1 MTTGRGTTAILAAG
15 GPFPLRVA
23 EAAARQGGVFVVC
36 LKGFC
41 DPAPYAHLPHM
52 VERPG
57 AAGGILARL
66 RAEGVSRI
74 AMAGHAKRPSMLGIW
89 PDAWARQA
97 LVTLGP
103 ALLKGD
109 DGFLRGIVSLLEAE
123 GFEVVSPQSLLE
135 DPMAGAGL
143 LAGPPPDEAAL
154 ADMARGAAVLH
165 ALAAQD
171 VGQAVVVQQGLVLG
185 IEAVEGTDALLA
197 RAGTLRREGPGGVL
211 VKLPKRGQEMRV
223 DAPTVGP
230 RTVQGAL
237 AAGLRGIAVG
247 AGGTIVADRDQAL
260 REAAAA
266 NIFVFGMEEPP
277 R

>member
-1 MTTGRGTTAILAAG
+1 MTTAVIAAG
-15 GPFPLRVA
+15 GDFPLRVA
-23 EAAARQGGVFVVC
+23 EAAAARGGVFVVC

-41 DPAPYAHLPHM
+41 DPARYAHLPHM

-57 AAGGILARL
+57 AAGGIIARL
-66 RAEGVSRI
+66 RAEGVRRI
-74 AMAGHAKRPSMLGIW
+74 AMAGQAKRPSMLGLW

-109 DGFLRGIVSLLEAE
+109 DAFLRGIVALLEGE
-123 GFEVVSPQSLLE
+123 GFEVIAPQSLLE
-135 DPMAGAGL
+135 DPMAGRGL
-143 LAGPPPDEAAL
+143 LAGPEPDDAAM
-154 ADMARGAAVLH
+154 ADMARGAAVLR

-185 IEAVEGTDALLA
+185 VEAIEGTDALLA
-197 RAGTLRREGPGGVL
+197 RAATLRREGPGGVL
-211 VKLPKRGQEMRV
+211 VKLPKLGQEMRV
-223 DAPTVGP
+223 DAPAIGP
-230 RTVQGAL
+230 RTVEGAV

-247 AGGTIVADRDQAL
+247 AGGTILADGAHTL
-260 REAAAA
+260 RAAAESG
-266 NIFVFGMEEPP
+266 IFVFGLEENS